1 MENSEISKV
10 FERIGKL
17 LELKGENIF
26 KSRAYY
32 NAARIIAGL
41 PFGLKETASDNTIK
55 DIKGI
60 GEALEKKILELL
72 NTGKLEYLERLESE
86 IPPDVIEMMRIPGLG
101 PKKISKLVEILG
113 IKTIGELEYA
123 CKVNRLKIMDGFGA
137 RTQENILKGIDLIK
151 RFKGR
156 VLYHEAKSLSHKIMS
171 VLKDVSCVNKL
182 NEAGS
187 LRRFMETVKDVD
199 IVVACDR
206 NNRTQVIDNFVLI
219 QGIEKVFERGQN
231 KVSARFE
238 NGLIC
243 NLRIVNENEF
253 PCALHHFTGSAEH
266 NTALRSFARENG
278 LEINEY
284 GIFKND
290 NPFKIKDEADF
301 FSKLEMDYI
310 PPELREN
317 SGEINAA
324 LEHRIPELIDYD
336 DIKGIFHVH
345 TAWSDGSN
353 TTAEM
358 AEAAKNSGME
368 YIGISDHSVSASYAG
383 GLTNED
389 VKKQWEEID
398 RYNSK
403 NHGIHVFKGIESEI
417 HRDGSLD
424 YDESF
429 LEEFD
434 FVIASIHSW
443 FTMNQNEATER
454 IIRAISH
461 PLVTMLGHPTGRLLL
476 AREGYPVDME
486 KILDACYENNVIV
499 ELNANPQR
507 LDIDWRYL
515 KAAKK
520 RKVSISINPDS
531 HSSSTLSFMRYGV
544 NIARKG
550 WLEKDDVFNTN
561 SLAEVLKNLN
571 K

>member
-17 LELKGENIF
+17 LEIKGENVF
-26 KSRAYY
+26 KTRAYY
-32 NAARIIAGL
+32 NTARTIAGL
-41 PFGLKETASDNTIK
+41 PFSLKEAAYKNILK

-86 IPPDVIEMMRIPGLG
+86 IPPDIIEMLRIPGLG
-101 PKKISKLVEILG
+101 PKKIHKLFETLG
-113 IKTIGELEYA
+113 IKTIGELEYV

-156 VLYHEAKSLSHKIMS
+156 VLYHEAEPLSYEILS
-171 VLKDVSCVNKL
+171 VLRDVPGVKKL
-182 NEAGS
+182 NVAGS
-187 LRRFMETVKDVD
+187 LRRCMETVKDVD
-199 IVVACDR
+199 VVVAVDG
-206 NNRTQVIDNFVLI
+206 NYRTKVVDSFVSM
-219 QGIEKVFERGQN
+219 QGIEEIFERGQT
-231 KVSARFE
+231 KVSARFKR
-238 NGLIC
+238 GLVC
-243 NLRIVNENEF
+243 NLRMVNENEF
-253 PCALHHFTGSAEH
+253 PCALHHFTGSAGH
-266 NTALRSFARENG
+266 NTALRSFAKKSG
-278 LEINEY
+278 LKIDEY
-284 GIFKND
+284 GIFENGRPLKVN
-290 NPFKIKDEADF
+290 DEADF
-301 FSKLEMDYI
+301 FSKIGMDYV

-317 SGEINAA
+317 NGEIDAA

-345 TAWSDGSN
+345 TVWSDGSN

-358 AEAAKNSGME
+358 AEAAKKSGME

-383 GLTNED
+383 GLTIED
-389 VKKQWEEID
+389 VKRQWEEID

-403 NHGIHVFKGIESEI
+403 NHGIYIFKGIESEI

-424 YDESF
+424 YDDSV
-429 LEEFD
+429 LEKFD

-461 PLVTMLGHPTGRLLL
+461 PSVTMLGHPTGRLLL
-476 AREGYPVDME
+476 AREGYPVDIE
-486 KILDACYENNVIV
+486 KMLDACYENNIIV

-515 KAAKK
+515 RAAKK
-520 RKVSISINPDS
+520 KRILISINPDS
-531 HSSSTLSFMRYGV
+531 HSSSPLSFMQYGV

-550 WLEKDDVFNTN
+550 WLEKDDVFNTS
-561 SLAEVLKNLN
+561 SLAIMLKKLN